1 MSKQVELNI
10 VDINILP
17 DSLRDVNLT
26 SPAFVEFSAN
36 IKQVGVLTPIRVT
49 TMKDTVTGEDKVYLV
64 DGLQRYTAAK
74 NAGFETIKA
83 VLEPNLSKM
92 EILRD
97 QFTLNIQK
105 IETRPVEYSRQLNR
119 MLREDSSLTPDKL
132 ATMVGKSTS
141 YIKERLGLTNLTN
154 DIATIVDQ
162 NGMILTNACVLSK
175 LPVEEQPDFLERAM
189 QLTFQEFAPL
199 VDARMRDLAKA
210 KREGRAAAPET
221 FVLVE
226 KIKKEGEVKEEISGG
241 KAKSALLENCETA
254 ADGWDAAL
262 AWVMGTDT
270 ISAAD
275 KRKKWEADQAEKVNK
290 AAKAAQEREAKK
302 TESGKLKAERMQYQ
316 FKLQSEGVD
325 LTEIARKLVDWDI
338 EHGILPKAVEAPKA

>member
-1 MSKQVELNI
+1 MSQQVELNI
-10 VDINILP
+10 ADINILP
-17 DSLRDVNLT
+17 ESLRDVNLT

-36 IKQVGVLTPIRVT
+36 VKQVGVLTPIRVT
-49 TMKDTVTGEDKVYLV
+49 TMKDSVTGEDKVYLV

-83 VLEPNLSKM
+83 VLAPNLTKM

-97 QFTLNIQK
+97 QFTLNIMK

-119 MLREDSSLTPDKL
+119 MLREDNSLSPDKL
-132 ATMVGKSTS
+132 AAMVGKSTT
-141 YIKERLGLTNLTN
+141 YIKERLGLTNLTS
-154 DIATIVDQ
+154 DIANIVDK

-175 LPVEEQPDFLERAM
+175 LPVEEQPAFLERAM
-189 QLTFQEFAPL
+189 QSTFQEFAPL

-226 KIKKEGEVKEEISGG
+226 KIKKDGEVKEEIAGG

-254 ADGWDAAL
+254 EDGWDAAL
-262 AWVMGTDT
+262 AWVMGTDA

-275 KRKKWEADQAEKVNK
+275 KMKKWEADQSEKADK
-290 AAKAAQEREAKK
+290 AAKAAEQRDAKK
-302 TESGKLKAERMQYQ
+302 SESGKLKSERMQYQ
-316 FKLQSEGVD
+316 FKLQSEGVELGD
-325 LTEIARKLVDWDI
+325 IARKLVDWDI
-338 EHGILPKAVEAPKA
+338 EHNILPKPIEAPK